1 MESLPKLLHGVPV
14 APHVQRSDARQV
26 AAAFKR
32 ARHYFSG
39 MDECLSRG
47 VAMRRVL
54 AGKGCEARLV
64 TGVTLPFAA
73 QCWVQLGWAVL
84 TDPLDVVTSYTPLLV
99 DCCRVPFS
107 PRFQRRARKSVVRG
121 KSV

>member
-32 ARHYFSG
+32 ARHSFSG
-39 MDECLSRG
+39 MDACLSRG

-64 TGVTLPFAA
+64 IGVTLTFAA
-73 QCWVQLGWAVL
+73 HCWWQLGTAVL
-84 TDPLDVVTSYTPLLV
+84 TGRLAVGTPTNPLLV
-99 DCCRVPFS
+99 GRSAERRV
-107 PRFQRRARKSVVRG
+107 G
-121 KSV
+121 